1 MRITAGT
8 SADDEV
14 AAPVAAPASQPRRRR
29 PWLVAAGAVI
39 AVAAGAVGVGVTSAI
54 RGSNAAAAPGLEATA
69 LATVTRRSLSSQ
81 TQVNATLGYAGSY
94 SVVVPSAAAGGS
106 QPSSAGQGAGAG
118 QPGGSSSPAGGSS
131 SAAGGSSSAATF
143 TALPSPGQVV
153 RQGQSL
159 YSVSGSPVAL
169 LYGAVPA
176 YRTLSQGLSGA
187 DVRQLNAD
195 LVALKE
201 ATRSQLD
208 PQSSYFSAATASA
221 LASLQGRLGVTKT
234 GSLALGQA
242 VFLPTAARVTSVP
255 ATLGGPAQPG
265 AQVLQASSTTRQV
278 TAQLDATQQSDV
290 TVGDRVTVTLPNN
303 QTTPGVVM
311 SVGTVAT
318 TPSAGSGGGSGSS
331 GSSAG
336 SGSSSGSSGSP
347 GSGSTP
353 TIEVDVRPTD
363 PSATGTLDQ
372 APVQVT
378 ITTGTANN
386 VLVVPVDALIAQ
398 ASGGYAVEVAER
410 GGGRRI
416 VPVSLGL
423 FDDADGLVQVTGA
436 GLSAGQNVVVP
447 KI

>member
-1 MRITAGT
+1 
-8 SADDEV
+8 
-14 AAPVAAPASQPRRRR
+14 
-29 PWLVAAGAVI
+29 
-39 AVAAGAVGVGVTSAI
+39 
-54 RGSNAAAAPGLEATA
+54 
-69 LATVTRRSLSSQ
+69 
-81 TQVNATLGYAGSY
+81 
-94 SVVVPSAAAGGS
+94 
-106 QPSSAGQGAGAG
+106 
-118 QPGGSSSPAGGSS
+118 
-131 SAAGGSSSAATF
+131 
-143 TALPSPGQVV
+143 
-153 RQGQSL
+153 
-159 YSVSGSPVAL
+159 VAL

-195 LVALKE
+195 LVTLKD
-201 ATRSQLD
+201 ATGSQLD

-221 LASLQGRLGVTKT
+221 LASLQARLGVTKT

-242 VFLPTAARVTSVP
+242 LFLPTAVRVTSVS

-278 TAQLDATQQSDV
+278 TAQLDATRQSDV
-290 TVGDRVTVTLPNN
+290 TVGDRVTVTLPN
-303 QTTPGVVM
+303 QTTPGVVT

-318 TPSAGSGGGSGSS
+318 TPSAGSGGGAGSS
-331 GSSAG
+331 GSSPS

-386 VLVVPVDALIAQ
+386 VLVVPVAALIAQ

-410 GGGRRI
+410 GGRRI